1 MRKIYFPAV
10 IAIFLGI
17 VPHVSLAQIDK
28 ELEIRKLENIEG
40 EAWVKK
46 DSVTLFKLFS
56 PELVVNSPLNKVLS
70 LEILKKLI
78 RTGKVDI
85 SSSEK
90 KIEKISFIRDVAVVM
105 GSDIV
110 TPAGSMDNAGK
121 TVTRRFTDIWTKD
134 MDGWRLTIRQATII
148 SIL

>member
-10 IAIFLGI
+10 VAIFLSI
-17 VPHVSLAQIDK
+17 TPQVSLAQTDR
-28 ELEIRKLENIEG
+28 ESEIRKLENVEG
-40 EAWVKK
+40 ESWVKK

-56 PELVVNSPLNKVLS
+56 PELVVNSPLNKVIN

-78 RTGKVDI
+78 RSGKVDI
-85 SSSEK
+85 SSNEK
-90 KIEKISFIRDVAVVM
+90 KIEKISFIRDMAVVM

-121 TVTRRFTDIWTKD
+121 TVSRRFTDIWIKD